1 MKRIVANS
9 VVVGAIAVGTMIG
22 AGQAAAQHGLPLE
35 PAVTAPDA
43 GASAAQAA
51 PVRETGTGSA
61 EGLSKLATTL
71 ATLSGNAPCGPGG
84 KPATGSEI
92 VC

>member
-22 AGQAAAQHGLPLE
+22 AGQAAAQHGLSLE

-43 GASAAQAA
+43 GASAA